1 MDATEL
7 LHSVRVVPVLVVDD
21 PSIAIPLAEV
31 LYEAG
36 LGTIEITLRAPSS
49 LEVI

>member
-7 LHSVRVVPVLVVDD
+7 LHSVRVVPVLVVHD